1 MTWSRLYSL
10 EPRLPGGHAGGVLGY
25 LVGPLAVKW
34 LGFAGS
40 GLVAI
45 ALGVVGAALAFR
57 FSWGQAQSTEAASQA
72 RASTLSNRW
81 MRARRSAMVSLAWMM
96 S

>member
-1 MTWSRLYSL
+1 MPGRLAWLRSERTLFWVGVVLLLCASATLEWSRLYSL

-45 ALGVVGAALAFR
+45 ALGVVGALVAANLILGGAF
-57 FSWGQAQSTEAASQA
+57 
-72 RASTLSNRW
+72 L
-81 MRARRSAMVSLAWMM
+81 
-96 S
+96 